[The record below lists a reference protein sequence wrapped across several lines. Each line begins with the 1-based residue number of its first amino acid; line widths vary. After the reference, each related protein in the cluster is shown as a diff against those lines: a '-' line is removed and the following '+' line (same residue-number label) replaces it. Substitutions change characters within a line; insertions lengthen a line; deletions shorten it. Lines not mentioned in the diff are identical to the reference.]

1 MFRSNTINIGNV
13 VLGGANPIRIQSM
26 TNTDTMDTM
35 ATVDQTLRLVEAG
48 CEIVRITA
56 PGVKEAENLY
66 NIKNELVKRGC
77 NVPLVADIH
86 YNPQAAEIAAG
97 IVEKVRINPGNYVD
111 RNVGKVSYTDAEYSA
126 EIEKIGERMAN
137 LIEICKRHNTAMRIG
152 TNHGSLSERIVSR
165 YGDTPMGMAVSAIEF
180 ANVCR
185 SLDFHNLVFSMKAS
199 NVKVMVYSTRLFVQK
214 MIEQG
219 MNYPIH
225 LGVTEAGDAEQ
236 GRIKSAAG
244 IGTLLLDGIGD
255 TLRVSLTEDPV
266 AEIPVAKQIVK
277 YLPRKQASKQDIVSL
292 KTSFDRCED
301 AVYFMPKYTTLEEYQ
316 IKEAAVYAKEYIDG
330 KVQEIADDS
339 DTALDIMQAVG
350 AKISKAEYISCPSC
364 GRTQYD
370 IQSALQKIKAET
382 SHLKGVKIGVM
393 GCIVNG
399 PGEMADAHYGYV
411 GAGKGKITLYKGREV
426 VRKNIAQEEAVEA
439 LIQLIKDN
447 GDWVE
452 KKNSH
457 TGG

>member
-382 SHLKGVKIGVM
+382 SHLKGIKIGVM

-447 GDWVE
+447 GDWIE
-452 KKNSH
+452 KE
-457 TGG
+457 

>member
-1 MFRSNTINIGNV
+1 M

>member
-1 MFRSNTINIGNV
+1 MYKSNTIKIGNLT
-13 VLGGANPIRIQSM
+13 LGGDSPIRIQSM

-35 ATVDQTLRLVEAG
+35 ATVDQCLRLAEAG

-56 PGVKEAENLY
+56 PGVQEAQNLY

-86 YNPQAAEIAAG
+86 YNPQAAEIAAE

-111 RNVGKVSYTDAEYSA
+111 RNIGKTSYTDTEYNT
-126 EIEKIGERMAN
+126 EIEKITQRMAN
-137 LIEICKRHNTAMRIG
+137 LIDICKRHNTAMRIG

-225 LGVTEAGDAEQ
+225 LGVTEAGDAQQ
-236 GRIKSAAG
+236 GRIKSSAG

-277 YLPRKQASKQDIVSL
+277 YIPRRQASKQDIVSL
-292 KTSFDRCED
+292 KTSFDRCENE
-301 AVYFMPKYTTLEEYQ
+301 VYYTPKYTTLEEYQ
-316 IKEAAVYAKEYIDG
+316 IKEAATYAKNYIDG
-330 KVQEIADDS
+330 KVSEIADDS
-339 DTALDIMQAVG
+339 DIALDIMQAVG

-370 IQSALQKIKAET
+370 IQAALQKIKAHT
-382 SHLKGVKIGVM
+382 SHLKGIKIGVM

-411 GAGKGKITLYKGREV
+411 GSGNGKITLYKGREV

-439 LIQLIKDN
+439 LVQLIKDN
-447 GDWVE
+447 GDWIE
-452 KKNSH
+452 AE
-457 TGG
+457 